1 MVDGGTTDT
10 GGLGARL
17 TRLQPRQRHPVPCPV
32 LRERLTG
39 SPRGTSSLV
48 PAVPLFARPPAR
60 RLNCCYVRKLSVVR
74 LHVYR
79 LLQSRWNGSLASE
92 YRPCERRCPH
102 SRPPARLPASR
113 NARNQAGAVHVT
125 MTAAAIRTSDGTMT

>member
-1 MVDGGTTDT
+1 MVYGGTTDT

-48 PAVPLFARPPAR
+48 PAVPLFASPPPGVSTAVTFGSYQ
-60 RLNCCYVRKLSVVR
+60 LLDFMSIGCYNQDGTD
-74 LHVYR
+74 
-79 LLQSRWNGSLASE
+79 LLLASIAHVNADVLIAGPRLG
-92 YRPCERRCPH
+92 YQLAGMPGTRPAPC
-102 SRPPARLPASR
+102 
-113 NARNQAGAVHVT
+113 T
-125 MTAAAIRTSDGTMT
+125 